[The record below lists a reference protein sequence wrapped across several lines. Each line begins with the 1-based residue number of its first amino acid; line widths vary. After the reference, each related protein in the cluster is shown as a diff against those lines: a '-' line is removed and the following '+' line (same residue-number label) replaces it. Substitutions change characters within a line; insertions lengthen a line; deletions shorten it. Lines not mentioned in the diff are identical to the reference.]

1 MELLRIGVRN
11 VRRNTRRTVLN
22 VIALALGTAI
32 MIVSVAWV
40 RGYFTSLFDGIIRI
54 DTGHAQVLHGSYR
67 DEQRRLPLDLTVR
80 DYNAVRDTVRDVPSV
95 TAIAARLDFGAQ
107 ISSEADPAR
116 SIRLLGR
123 GVEPELEERITV
135 VADHIVRGSALSEA
149 RRGVLLSERIA
160 SRLRVEPG
168 DAVIIRAIDRSG
180 AWQERSAEL
189 VGVFT
194 LGYPAID
201 ETSFLISLPIA
212 QELTG
217 ISNAVTRLV
226 IALDS
231 GPAVAS
237 NVAAVNAAL
246 GDWPELRAYEW
257 RRFVE
262 VIVQAVEAD
271 AAGFAVII
279 VVLYLLI
286 IVGIL
291 NSMSM
296 SVHERR
302 REIGTLRAIGMKRA
316 PLRRLILVEGA
327 AVALIGAAAGAVLA
341 GLSSIYFAGV
351 GFDLSILEGT
361 GLPLP
366 FGERFVADFRVHDY
380 LIATAIAVVTAC
392 VGTILPATRSARLPI
407 TDALGAHVE

>member
-1 MELLRIGVRN
+1 MQIRIGVRN
-11 VRRNTRRTVLN
+11 VRRNVRRTVLN
-22 VIALALGTAI
+22 AVAIALGTAI
-32 MIVSVAWV
+32 MVVSVAWV

-54 DTGHAQVLHGSYR
+54 DTGHAQVLHESYR
-67 DEQRRLPLDLTVR
+67 DEQRRLPLDLTVT
-80 DYNAVRDTVRDVPSV
+80 DYDAVRERLAGLPQV

-107 ISSEADPAR
+107 IASEADPAR

-123 GVEPELEERITV
+123 GIEPEHEQRITV
-135 VADHIVRGSALSEA
+135 ASDHIARGAMLSGE
-149 RRGVLLSERIA
+149 RQGVLMSDRIA
-160 SRLRVEPG
+160 SRLRVTPG
-168 DAVIIRAIDRSG
+168 DRLIVRTIDRSG
-180 AWQERSAEL
+180 AWSEQAVEL

-212 QELTG
+212 QEITG
-217 ISNAVTRLV
+217 VTDAVTRLV
-226 IALDS
+226 VALDS
-231 GPAVAS
+231 GPNVGSAVES
-237 NVAAVNAAL
+237 LNAAL
-246 GDWPELRAYEW
+246 TDRSELRAYEW

-271 AAGFAVII
+271 TAGFAVII
-279 VVLYLLI
+279 AVLYLLI
-286 IVGIL
+286 VVGIL

-316 PLRRLILVEGA
+316 PLRRVILVEGA
-327 AVALIGAAAGAVLA
+327 TVALIGAAAGAVLA
-341 GLSSIYFAGV
+341 ALSSIYFAGV
-351 GFDLSILEGT
+351 GFDLSMLEGT

-366 FGERFVADFRVHDY
+366 FGDRFVADFRAHDY
-380 LIATAIAVVTAC
+380 LVAAAVAVVTAC
-392 VGTILPATRSARLPI
+392 VGTILPALRVARLPI